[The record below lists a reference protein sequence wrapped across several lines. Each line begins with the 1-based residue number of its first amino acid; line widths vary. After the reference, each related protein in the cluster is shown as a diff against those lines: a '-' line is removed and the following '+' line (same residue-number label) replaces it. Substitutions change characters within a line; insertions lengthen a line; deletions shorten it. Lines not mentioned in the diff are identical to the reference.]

1 MENKTVMKNKS
12 TITIAILT
20 LLVATFTLSA
30 QPAQAADITKYHSP
44 VLQQDYNYSPKEVF
58 NSPFVQSDYNSGV
71 IKLKT
76 KELALTLD
84 FNDEI

>member
-30 QPAQAADITKYHSP
+30 QLSQLSQLKRLISQNIIRRYYSKTIIIHLKKFSIALLYNLTIT
-44 VLQQDYNYSPKEVF
+44 V
-58 NSPFVQSDYNSGV
+58 
-71 IKLKT
+71 
-76 KELALTLD
+76 A
-84 FNDEI
+84 

>member
-30 QPAQAADITKYHSP
+30 QPAQPAQSAQAADITKYHSP
-44 VLQQDYNYSPKEVF
+44 VLQQD
-58 NSPFVQSDYNSGV
+58 
-71 IKLKT
+71 
-76 KELALTLD
+76 
-84 FNDEI
+84 

>member
-1 MENKTVMKNKS
+1 MKNKTTS
-12 TITIAILT
+12 TIAILT
-20 LLVATFTLSA
+20 LLVATFTFSAQSA